1 MPLPDGQRG
10 QTGASAGKVAENA
23 GPSCPAGRR
32 GGVSNGIATTERFS
46 RSPKCSIRSHFLT
59 RQPLL
64 GTGPRYMCPPNNLYP
79 RTAASFDSPKMEASW
94 MPTDGRADKENVVQ
108 LHEGAS
114 LSHERAKL

>member
-1 MPLPDGQRG
+1 MCCE
-10 QTGASAGKVAENA
+10 V
-23 GPSCPAGRR
+23 
-32 GGVSNGIATTERFS
+32 GGGGSNGIATTERFS

>member
-1 MPLPDGQRG
+1 MRCGVG
-10 QTGASAGKVAENA
+10 E
-23 GPSCPAGRR
+23 
-32 GGVSNGIATTERFS
+32 GGSNGIATTERFS
-46 RSPKCSIRSHFLT
+46 RSPKCSIWSHFLT